1 MSTQRLYLGSGE
13 ENVDGGAVKAAEKV
27 DIGEVN
33 TAMPDV
39 NPMHNPDAD
48 EFKQAIAEQ
57 DSEMETQK
65 DFMKVSAE
73 QKMKREA
80 HGGRLGGRGRGG
92 GREKRRELPGV
103 CLEGFLDRECEES
116 VFHIPAVEGVW
127 EVGREVGRSLGGR
140 EGRWEGGWE
149 GDCERGEGLELLP
162 RTPRQCLDRALRT
175 MPDRSNL
182 LLMTTMP

>member
-65 DFMKVSAE
+65 DFMKVSARRAQDE
-73 QKMKREA
+73 EGGARGKTWRKR
-80 HGGRLGGRGRGG
+80 
-92 GREKRRELPGV
+92 KRKRKE
-103 CLEGFLDRECEES
+103 
-116 VFHIPAVEGVW
+116 EGVA
-127 EVGREVGRSLGGR
+127 
-140 EGRWEGGWE
+140 
-149 GDCERGEGLELLP
+149 RGVP
-162 RTPRQCLDRALRT
+162 
-175 MPDRSNL
+175 
-182 LLMTTMP
+182 